1 MKQEID
7 DLSVCCLRLKHLCK
21 PAPLWPSIISA
32 RMGKGGGEG
41 EGGRGR
47 GGLKNGFYSQD
58 KIVTI
63 ERSRGENKSKVFCI
77 LLKLCRVKLNFV
89 CVL

>member
-41 EGGRGR
+41 EGV
-47 GGLKNGFYSQD
+47 LKNGFYSQD

-63 ERSRGENKSKVFCI
+63 ERSRGENISKVFCI
-77 LLKLCRVKLNFV
+77 QLKLCRVKLNFV